1 MTYHIFTNLKKSW
14 HEGTLRTSPTIH
26 NLHHATIIKLVNPV
40 YVIYILCIHVYT
52 ESKKYLLYD
61 LSIPLIGDS
70 SVNSVKINKQ
80 THVGK
85 ITPREFYKDVPTG
98 LWPRRL
104 KINSRSNYR
113 WFYYGYSSNSSP
125 EKKETFTHRPVALS
139 LHHCAANY
147 GPTHLSDE
155 VDHSSKEGPGFDA
168 IRWDA
173 AISLRTYHWMYT
185 PEI

>member
-1 MTYHIFTNLKKSW
+1 MDVVPPQWTQSKSTNRLMSGKSF
-14 HEGTLRTSPTIH
+14 
-26 NLHHATIIKLVNPV
+26 LH
-40 YVIYILCIHVYT
+40 
-52 ESKKYLLYD
+52 
-61 LSIPLIGDS
+61 
-70 SVNSVKINKQ
+70 VNSMKTFLLDSVRNSA
-80 THVGK
+80 
-85 ITPREFYKDVPTG
+85 
-98 LWPRRL
+98 PRRL

-125 EKKETFTHRPVALS
+125 EKKETFTHRPVELS
-139 LHHCAANY
+139 LHHCAVNY

-155 VDHSSKEGPGFDA
+155 VDRSSKEGPGFDA